1 MVTDTKYPPSVKA
14 GKPILGETPEGWVRE
29 SLKKHLTL
37 EQRKVKVLDE
47 KEYDLVTVKRS
58 RGGVVRR
65 EHLYGKQISVKS
77 QFSLKQGDFLIS
89 KRQIVHGACGIVP
102 AHLDGSIVSNEYSIF
117 TAKDSFDLT
126 YLRYLSETLYFQQTC
141 FHSSIGVHIEKM
153 IFKLDNWFKWDFN
166 LPPLPEQ
173 RKIAQILSTWD
184 RGIVTTEKLIDA
196 SKQQKKALMQQLL
209 TGKKRLIDPETGKAF
224 EGEWEDKCLSRLT
237 TIITNGF
244 VGTAT
249 PYYTDESGVPYLYGL
264 NVKNN
269 KLNRKGLRYVTSEFH
284 AKQTKSQLSE
294 GDLLMVQSGHIGET
308 AVVTKEFENSNC
320 HALIVIK
327 PKRNFVY
334 PAFLSCYFN
343 SEHGKYRLNCLE
355 VGSTIMH
362 INTKDMKKFVVPLP
376 SLLEQ
381 QKIATVLTA
390 ADNEIELLEAKLAH
404 LKQEKKA
411 LMQQLLTGKRRV
423 NIAETKVTTEEILEA
438 EVA

>member
-14 GKPILGETPEGWVRE
+14 GKPILGETPEGWARE

-65 EHLYGKQISVKS
+65 EHLYGRQISVKS

-184 RGIVTTEKLIDA
+184 RGIATTEKLIET

-209 TGKKRLIDPETGKAF
+209 TGKKRLVNPETGKVFERGWEHGFLGDLCTFKGGSAF
-224 EGEWEDKCLSRLT
+224 KEVYQGQLSGDYPFIKVSDMNLPQNGKFILQANNWITDEVAKTIKAKAFNAGSVVFAKVGAALLLNRRRILVQPTIVDNNMMAATPKNICSTEFLYQLMLMIDFAKFVQDGAVPSINQSDLSRFK
-237 TIITNGF
+237 ISY
-244 VGTAT
+244 
-249 PYYTDESGVPYLYGL
+249 P
-264 NVKNN
+264 
-269 KLNRKGLRYVTSEFH
+269 H
-284 AKQTKSQLSE
+284 
-294 GDLLMVQSGHIGET
+294 
-308 AVVTKEFENSNC
+308 FE
-320 HALIVIK
+320 
-327 PKRNFVY
+327 
-334 PAFLSCYFN
+334 
-343 SEHGKYRLNCLE
+343 
-355 VGSTIMH
+355 
-362 INTKDMKKFVVPLP
+362 
-376 SLLEQ
+376 EQ
-381 QKIATVLTA
+381 QKIASVLTA
-390 ADNEIELLEAKLAH
+390 ADKEIEILEAKLTH
-404 LKQEKKA
+404 FKQEKKA

-423 NIAETKVTTEEILEA
+423 SLSS
-438 EVA
+438 

>member
-14 GKPILGETPEGWVRE
+14 GKPILGETPEGWARE

-37 EQRKVKVLDE
+37 EQRKVKVLDD

-102 AHLDGSIVSNEYSIF
+102 EHLDGSIVSNEYSIF
-117 TAKDSFDLT
+117 TAKDSFDLN

-166 LPPLPEQ
+166 LPPLSEQ

-184 RGIVTTEKLIDA
+184 KAIAATAKLIET

-209 TGKKRLIDPETGKAF
+209 TGKKRLVNPETGKVF
-224 EGEWEDKCLSRLT
+224 EGEWKEVRLSEIAKVSIGLVT
-237 TIITNGF
+237 TMTKHY
-244 VGTAT
+244 V
-249 PYYTDESGVPYLYGL
+249 ESGVPLIR
-264 NVKNN
+264 NSDIKQNEI
-269 KLNRKGLRYVTSEFH
+269 RKEKMIY
-284 AKQTKSQLSE
+284 LSE
-294 GDLLMVQSGHIGET
+294 SFASESEHRKLKIND
-308 AVVTKEFENSNC
+308 VVTVHTGEVGVSAVIGADMAGSLGFATLNSRPDPNKV
-320 HALIVIK
+320 L
-327 PKRNFVY
+327 PTY
-334 PAFLSCYFN
+334 LSWYFN
-343 SEHGKYRLNCLE
+343 SDRFINWCVSMSTGDGRQNLNL
-355 VGSTIMH
+355 
-362 INTKDMKKFVVPLP
+362 KDFAKAIVLLP
-376 SLLEQ
+376 ELAEQ

-390 ADNEIELLEAKLAH
+390 ADKEIKVLEAKFANF
-404 LKQEKKA
+404 KQEKKA

-423 NIAETKVTTEEILEA
+423 NVDKAEA
-438 EVA
+438 A

>member
-14 GKPILGETPEGWVRE
+14 GKPILDETPEGWARE

-37 EQRKVKVLDE
+37 EQRKVKVIDE

-65 EHLYGKQISVKS
+65 ESLYGKQISVKS
-77 QFSLKQGDFLIS
+77 QFTLKQGDFLIS

-173 RKIAQILSTWD
+173 RKIAQVLSTWD
-184 RGIVTTEKLIDA
+184 RGIATTEKLIDA

-224 EGEWEDKCLSRLT
+224 KGEWETEQFDKLFDIEIGGTPSRSNETYWDDKLETNNNWLSIADLKGKFISRTKERISDLGVAKSNVSLIPKGTIVMSFKLT
-237 TIITNGF
+237 IGRRAFLNIDTYTNE
-244 VGTAT
+244 AICALLIKNK
-249 PYYTDESGVPYLYGL
+249 DKLDNNYLYQALEIVDFEQEIDQAVKGKTL
-264 NVKNN
+264 NKA
-269 KLNRKGLRYVTSEFH
+269 KLKRLK
-284 AKQTKSQLSE
+284 
-294 GDLLMVQSGHIGET
+294 LLM
-308 AVVTKEFENSNC
+308 
-320 HALIVIK
+320 
-327 PKRNFVY
+327 
-334 PAFLSCYFN
+334 
-343 SEHGKYRLNCLE
+343 
-355 VGSTIMH
+355 
-362 INTKDMKKFVVPLP
+362 P
-376 SLLEQ
+376 SVKEQ
-381 QKIATVLTA
+381 QKIASVLTA
-390 ADNEIELLEAKLAH
+390 ADKDIELLEAKLAH

-423 NIAETKVTTEEILEA
+423 NIAETKVATEEILEA

>member
-14 GKPILGETPEGWVRE
+14 GKPILGETPEGWARE

-37 EQRKVKVLDE
+37 EQRKVKVLDD

-102 AHLDGSIVSNEYSIF
+102 EHLDGSIVSNEYSIF
-117 TAKDSFDLT
+117 TAKDSFDLN

-166 LPPLPEQ
+166 LPPLSEQ

-184 RGIVTTEKLIDA
+184 KAIAATAKLIET

-209 TGKKRLIDPETGKAF
+209 TGKKRLVNPETGKAF
-224 EGEWEDKCLSRLT
+224 EGEWEEVRLSEIAKVSIGLVT
-237 TIITNGF
+237 TMTKHY
-244 VGTAT
+244 V
-249 PYYTDESGVPYLYGL
+249 ESGVPLIR
-264 NVKNN
+264 NSDIKQNEI
-269 KLNRKGLRYVTSEFH
+269 RKEKMIY
-284 AKQTKSQLSE
+284 LSE
-294 GDLLMVQSGHIGET
+294 SFASESEHRKLKIND
-308 AVVTKEFENSNC
+308 VVTVHTGEVGVSSVIGSDMAGSLGFATLNSRPDLNKV
-320 HALIVIK
+320 L
-327 PKRNFVY
+327 PTY
-334 PAFLSCYFN
+334 LSWYFN
-343 SEHGKYRLNCLE
+343 SDRFINWCVSVSTGDGRQNLNL
-355 VGSTIMH
+355 
-362 INTKDMKKFVVPLP
+362 KDFAKAIVLLP
-376 SLLEQ
+376 ELAEQ
-381 QKIATVLTA
+381 QKIASVLTA
-390 ADNEIELLEAKLAH
+390 ADKEIKVLEAKLANF
-404 LKQEKKA
+404 KQEKKA

-423 NIAETKVTTEEILEA
+423 KVEEM

>member
-14 GKPILGETPEGWVRE
+14 GKPILGETPEGWARE

-173 RKIAQILSTWD
+173 RKIAHILSTWD
-184 RGIVTTEKLIDA
+184 RGIATTEKLIEA

-224 EGEWEDKCLSRLT
+224 EGEWEEVRLSALSIKGKGNFTDGDWIESPYIADSGCRLIQTGNIGVGCFKNKAKKYISEASFVELKCKEVKVNDLLICRLAEPAGRACVVPDIGERKMLTSVDVTIMRVDK
-237 TIITNGF
+237 
-244 VGTAT
+244 
-249 PYYTDESGVPYLYGL
+249 
-264 NVKNN
+264 
-269 KLNRKGLRYVTSEFH
+269 
-284 AKQTKSQLSE
+284 TKSSPEYLSYFFSL
-294 GDLLMVQSGHIGET
+294 DHTLYT
-308 AVVTKEFENSNC
+308 VTTFC
-320 HALIVIK
+320 
-327 PKRNFVY
+327 
-334 PAFLSCYFN
+334 
-343 SEHGKYRLNCLE
+343 G
-355 VGSTIMH
+355 GSTRSRISRT
-362 INTKDMKKFVVPLP
+362 NLGRMKIFLP
-376 SLLEQ
+376 ALNEQ
-381 QKIATVLTA
+381 QKIAAVLSA
-390 ADNEIELLEAKLAH
+390 ADKEIELLEAKLAH
-404 LKQEKKA
+404 FMQEKKA

-423 NIAETKVTTEEILEA
+423 KVAETEA
-438 EVA
+438 A

>member
-14 GKPILGETPEGWVRE
+14 GKPILGETPEGWARE

-173 RKIAQILSTWD
+173 RKIAHILSTWD
-184 RGIVTTEKLIDA
+184 RGIATTEKLIEA

-224 EGEWEDKCLSRLT
+224 EGEWEEVRLSALSIKGKGNFTDGDWIESPYIADSGCRLIQTGNIGVGCFKNKAKKYISEASFVELKCKEVKVNDLLICRLAEPAGRACVVPDIGERKMLTSVDVTIMRVDK
-237 TIITNGF
+237 
-244 VGTAT
+244 
-249 PYYTDESGVPYLYGL
+249 
-264 NVKNN
+264 
-269 KLNRKGLRYVTSEFH
+269 
-284 AKQTKSQLSE
+284 TKSSPEYLSYFFSL
-294 GDLLMVQSGHIGET
+294 DHTLYT
-308 AVVTKEFENSNC
+308 VTTLC
-320 HALIVIK
+320 
-327 PKRNFVY
+327 
-334 PAFLSCYFN
+334 
-343 SEHGKYRLNCLE
+343 G
-355 VGSTIMH
+355 GSTRSRISRT
-362 INTKDMKKFVVPLP
+362 NLGRMKIFLP
-376 SLLEQ
+376 ALNEQ
-381 QKIATVLTA
+381 QKIAAVLSA
-390 ADNEIELLEAKLAH
+390 ADKEIELLEAKLAH
-404 LKQEKKA
+404 FMQEKKA

-423 NIAETKVTTEEILEA
+423 KVAETEA
-438 EVA
+438 A

>member
-14 GKPILGETPEGWVRE
+14 SKPILGETPEGWVRE

-184 RGIVTTEKLIDA
+184 RGIATTEKLIDA

-209 TGKKRLIDPETGKAF
+209 TGKKRLVDPETGKVF
-224 EGEWEDKCLSRLT
+224 KGDWEDT
-237 TIITNGF
+237 TIATTSKCFSGGTPSRTKDEYYGGTIPWITSGKLNDRF
-244 VGTAT
+244 VESVNEYIT
-249 PYYTDESGVPYLYGL
+249 ESGVSNSSAKYVKQGALLVAMYGATAGK
-264 NVKNN
+264 VAI
-269 KLNRKGLRYVTSEFH
+269 NRL
-284 AKQTKSQLSE
+284 QTATINQAIL
-294 GDLLMVQSGHIGET
+294 
-308 AVVTKEFENSNC
+308 A
-320 HALIVIK
+320 
-327 PKRNFVY
+327 
-334 PAFLSCYFN
+334 
-343 SEHGKYRLNCLE
+343 LE
-355 VGSTIMH
+355 VKGGFSNIFLFYLLEREMEKTLNLVQGGQPNLNAAI
-362 INTKDMKKFVVPLP
+362 IKGVKIKLP
-376 SLLEQ
+376 NIKEQ
-381 QKIATVLTA
+381 QKIASVLTA
-390 ADNEIELLEAKLAH
+390 ADKEIELLEAKLAH
-404 LKQEKKA
+404 FKQEKKA

-423 NIAETKVTTEEILEA
+423 NIAETKVRNEEILEA

>member
-14 GKPILGETPEGWVRE
+14 GKPILGETPEGWARE

-184 RGIVTTEKLIDA
+184 RCIATTEKLIDA

-209 TGKKRLIDPETGKAF
+209 TGKKRLVDPKTGKAF
-224 EGEWEDKCLSRLT
+224 EGEWEEVKLGDVISLGRGFAFKSSQYADSGTKVVRV
-237 TIITNGF
+237 TNI
-244 VGTAT
+244 A
-249 PYYTDESGVPYLYGL
+249 S
-264 NVKNN
+264 
-269 KLNRKGLRYVTSEFH
+269 
-284 AKQTKSQLSE
+284 
-294 GDLLMVQSGHIGET
+294 SGHIDLSDCVYVPNEITNEYQKYALKNEDILLVMVGAT
-308 AVVTKEFENSNC
+308 AGKLGFVSEN
-320 HALIVIK
+320 I
-327 PKRNFVY
+327 
-334 PAFLSCYFN
+334 
-343 SEHGKYRLNCLE
+343 
-355 VGSTIMH
+355 
-362 INTKDMKKFVVPLP
+362 LP
-376 SLLEQ
+376 SLLNQNMWSLRTRNLDKLNQPFLRHIAERIVARYMLTQQGSARGFFTQSTFELVNFQVPSVEEQ
-381 QKIATVLTA
+381 KKIASVLTA
-390 ADNEIELLEAKLAH
+390 ADKEIELLEAKLAH

-423 NIAETKVTTEEILEA
+423 KVAETEA
-438 EVA
+438 A

>member
-14 GKPILGETPEGWVRE
+14 GKPILGETPEGWARE

-37 EQRKVKVLDE
+37 EQRKVKVLDD

-102 AHLDGSIVSNEYSIF
+102 EHLDGSIVSNEYSIF
-117 TAKDSFDLT
+117 TAKDSFDLN

-166 LPPLPEQ
+166 LPPLSEQ

-184 RGIVTTEKLIDA
+184 KAIAATAKLIET

-209 TGKKRLIDPETGKAF
+209 TGKKRLVNPETGKAF
-224 EGEWEDKCLSRLT
+224 EGEWEEVRLSEIAKVSIGLVT
-237 TIITNGF
+237 TMTKHY
-244 VGTAT
+244 V
-249 PYYTDESGVPYLYGL
+249 ESGVPLIR
-264 NVKNN
+264 NSDIKQNEI
-269 KLNRKGLRYVTSEFH
+269 RKEKMIY
-284 AKQTKSQLSE
+284 LSE
-294 GDLLMVQSGHIGET
+294 SFASESEHRKLKIND
-308 AVVTKEFENSNC
+308 VVTVHTGEVGVSSVIGSDMAGSLGFATLNSRPDLNKV
-320 HALIVIK
+320 L
-327 PKRNFVY
+327 PTY
-334 PAFLSCYFN
+334 LSWYFN
-343 SEHGKYRLNCLE
+343 SDRFINWCVSVSTGDGRQNLNL
-355 VGSTIMH
+355 
-362 INTKDMKKFVVPLP
+362 KDFAKAIVLLP
-376 SLLEQ
+376 ELAEQ
-381 QKIATVLTA
+381 QKIASVLTA
-390 ADNEIELLEAKLAH
+390 ADKEIKVLEAKLANF
-404 LKQEKKA
+404 KQEKKA
-411 LMQQLLTGKRRV
+411 LMQQLLTGTRRV
-423 NIAETKVTTEEILEA
+423 KIDDK